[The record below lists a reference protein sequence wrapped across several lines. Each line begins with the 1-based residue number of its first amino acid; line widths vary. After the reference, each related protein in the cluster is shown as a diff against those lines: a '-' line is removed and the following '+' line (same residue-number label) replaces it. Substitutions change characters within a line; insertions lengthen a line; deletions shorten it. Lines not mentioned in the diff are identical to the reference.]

1 MKHFEEHEFDSPDLE
16 GSGVYMNKDF
26 LEKLDEAREIADLP
40 FKINSGF
47 RTFRH
52 NKKVGGKSDSSHLRG
67 LAVDISCTD
76 SRSRYYII
84 TALLEAGFNRI
95 GVGDTFI
102 HVDDDKEKSKN
113 VIWTY

>member
-1 MKHFEEHEFDSPDLE
+1 MKHFEEYEFDSPDQE
-16 GSGVYMNKDF
+16 GSGLLMDCDF
-26 LEKLDEAREIADLP
+26 LEKLDQAREIADVP

-47 RTFRH
+47 RTVDH
-52 NKKVGGKSDSSHLRG
+52 NKKVGGKSESSHLKG

-95 GVGDTFI
+95 GVGNSFI
-102 HVDDDKEKSKN
+102 HVDNDSGKDGD